1 MDKQWLR
8 LSGITPIMLLLSVFS
23 FLQGLAIIA
32 QALLLSHALTQ
43 LFNGAAVSDAVQ
55 PILLFAA
62 MFVLRHT
69 FVWLQQR
76 FAGRFAEK
84 TTEALGKQLLSKL
97 FKLGSRFAASEGSG
111 KIVNLALEGIVR
123 VRTYLELSI
132 PRMID
137 MLIITGAIWLAVIR
151 LDLISGI
158 ILLVAQ
164 PVLIIFFIILGLA
177 ARSLADKQWRSY
189 RILSQHFSD
198 TLRGLET
205 LRFLGRSKAHAGTV
219 ERVAGQYRKATM
231 RTLRVAFL
239 SSFSL
244 DFFSML
250 SIAFVAVGL
259 GVRLI
264 DGGIQ
269 LEAALAILLLAP
281 EYFMPIRM
289 LGTDYHAT
297 LDGKEA
303 WASIRAI
310 TEKDTE
316 SEGTGSS
323 QYAIESSA
331 ASGRQVASESHNAAP
346 NNVKSMDSQ
355 HNSTAML
362 RLSDVTVL
370 SSEGRELL
378 GGVQAE
384 VAGGARKIGIVG
396 ESGAGKST
404 LLHVLG
410 GFLQPSAGMVQA
422 DGEPLAGEKLAQ
434 WQQQLAYIPQ
444 HPYIFSM
451 TLKENI
457 AFYEPDASDEEIERA
472 IDAAE
477 LRSLVEQLPL
487 GIHERI
493 GEGGRAVSGGQAQRI
508 ALARAWLG
516 NRPMLLLDEPTAHL
530 DVETEWELK
539 QTMLR
544 IFSGKTVF
552 LATHRLH
559 WMKDMDEVWVIKKG
573 KLAEKGTHAQLAE
586 QNGVYAKLLAA
597 GRGEEL

>member
-84 TTEALGKQLLSKL
+84 TTETLGKQLLSKL
-97 FKLGSRFAASEGSG
+97 FQLGSRFAASEGSG
-111 KIVNLALEGIVR
+111 KLVNLALEGIVR

-303 WASIRAI
+303 WASIRTI
-310 TEKDTE
+310 TE
-316 SEGTGSS
+316 
-323 QYAIESSA
+323 
-331 ASGRQVASESHNAAP
+331 SHDDAP
-346 NNVKSMDSQ
+346 NSAKPMDSQ
-355 HNSTAML
+355 HNSTSML
-362 RLSDVTVL
+362 RLSDVTVR

-378 GGVQAE
+378 GGVQTE

-559 WMKDMDEVWVIKKG
+559 WMKDMDEVWVIKQG

>member
-84 TTEALGKQLLSKL
+84 TTETLGKQLLSKL
-97 FKLGSRFAASEGSG
+97 FQLGSRFAASEGSG
-111 KIVNLALEGIVR
+111 KLVNLALEGIVR

-303 WASIRAI
+303 WASIRTI
-310 TEKDTE
+310 TE
-316 SEGTGSS
+316 
-323 QYAIESSA
+323 
-331 ASGRQVASESHNAAP
+331 SHDDAP
-346 NNVKSMDSQ
+346 NSAKPMESQ
-355 HNSTAML
+355 DNSTAML
-362 RLSDVTVL
+362 RLSDVTVR

-378 GGVQAE
+378 GGVQAD

-410 GFLQPSAGMVQA
+410 GFSQPSAGMVQA

-559 WMKDMDEVWVIKKG
+559 WMKDMDEVWVIKQG